1 MVPTCMQ
8 ACKENFERTKVLFGP
23 HVCAECQ
30 GCVMSQVYKETNG
43 EHPSTVRL
51 AAIEDRSLNYATS
64 GADAGGGE
72 EPAG

>member
-1 MVPTCMQ
+1 MLKTIRDS
-8 ACKENFERTKVLFGP
+8 CKDNFEKTNLTFPAKV
-23 HVCAECQ
+23 CRECQ
-30 GCVMSQVYKETNG
+30 GCIMAQVYKETNG

-72 EPAG
+72 EPAA